1 MTLRT
6 TIGIAVIVLA
16 GTGGEIAVSHA
27 MKRIGEVRDFRP
39 RALLRTLRQ
48 AIGQV
53 WIWVGV
59 ALMALAFF
67 ALLTVLSWAD
77 VSFVVPATALSYA
90 VGAVGARVLLGE
102 QVSRIRWLG
111 VLLVCAGV
119 ALVWMG

>member
-6 TIGIAVIVLA
+6 TIGILVIVLA

-39 RALLRTLRQ
+39 RALLVT
-48 AIGQV
+48 IGRAALQP
-53 WIWVGV
+53 WIWVGI
-59 ALMALAFF
+59 ALMAGAFF
-67 ALLTVLSWAD
+67 ALLVVLSWAD

-102 QVSRIRWLG
+102 DVSRVRWMG